1 MPKIRKSWIG
11 ICYGFIFSLEALVA
25 IGDGH
30 GTGVPAGLFTAPL
43 GLIPYL
49 GDLVPLGLLI
59 LIVAPTMW
67 GTIYFL
73 ADNQKIQKG
82 PYLAL
87 SFLAIHYVGVI
98 VLLGPAASD
107 SNAFSDWH
115 HLMVVSGSP
124 TAILFLGLMA
134 ASYVFV
140 QWNVI
145 HNIRI
150 NWHRSNWH
158 RSN

>member
-1 MPKIRKSWIG
+1 M
-11 ICYGFIFSLEALVA
+11 AM
-25 IGDGH
+25 GDGH

-49 GDLVPLGLLI
+49 VDLAPVGLLI
-59 LIVAPTMW
+59 LIVAPMMW
-67 GTIYFL
+67 GTIYCL

-87 SFLAIHYVGVI
+87 SLLAIHYAGVI

-115 HLMVVSGSP
+115 HLMVVSDSP
-124 TAILFLGLMA
+124 IAILFLGIIA

-140 QWNVI
+140 QWKVI
-145 HNIRI
+145 RIIRI
-150 NWHRSNWH
+150 NWHRPNGH
-158 RSN
+158 R